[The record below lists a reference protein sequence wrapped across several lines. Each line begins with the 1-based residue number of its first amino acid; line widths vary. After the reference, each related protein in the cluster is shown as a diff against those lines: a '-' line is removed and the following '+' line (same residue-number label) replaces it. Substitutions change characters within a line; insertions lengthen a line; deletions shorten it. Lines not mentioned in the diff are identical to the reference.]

1 MKLITAIVRPDKLD
15 ELIGTLVDNQAHG
28 LTVTEVRGFGRQF
41 GQLAAGAGAG
51 LSRVTLLHK
60 IRLDVV
66 ALDDDVETLVEA
78 IAKHARTE
86 TVGDGKI
93 WVTPVD
99 SALRVRTGERDR
111 AAIKAVCTASSR
123 LPSLMR
129 GPRSPAGKSRDQGP
143 GGP

>member
-15 ELIGTLVDNQAHG
+15 ELIGALIDNRAHG

-41 GQLAAGAGAG
+41 GQLAGGPGPGPVA
-51 LSRVTLLHK
+51 LLHK

-86 TVGDGKI
+86 TIGDGKI
-93 WVTPVD
+93 WITPVD
-99 SALRVRTGERDR
+99 GALRVRTGERDR
-111 AAIKAVCTASSR
+111 AAI
-123 LPSLMR
+123 
-129 GPRSPAGKSRDQGP
+129 
-143 GGP
+143 

>member
-15 ELIGTLVDNQAHG
+15 ELIGVLVDNRAHG

-41 GQLAAGAGAG
+41 GQLAVGAG
-51 LSRVTLLHK
+51 LARVILLHK

-86 TVGDGKI
+86 TIGDGKI

-99 SALRVRTGERDR
+99 GALRVRTSERDR
-111 AAIKAVCTASSR
+111 AAI
-123 LPSLMR
+123 
-129 GPRSPAGKSRDQGP
+129 
-143 GGP
+143 